1 MINMNSVRRF
11 ATDALCRVAVSIRA
25 FLGDTRGVSTVE
37 YALIVVAVV
46 AIIGVAAAV
55 LNTAFDNL
63 FGDLSTLL
71 NGAVDD
77 TTNASTM

>member
-1 MINMNSVRRF
+1 MIDLNSVGRF
-11 ATDALCRVAVSIRA
+11 ATDALCRVAAKVRA

-55 LNTAFDNL
+55 LNTAFDEL
-63 FGDLSTLL
+63 FGDLSNLL
-71 NGAVDD
+71 NTSVQ
-77 TTNASTM
+77 TTTQAAN